1 MNMQMKRIEDLSS
14 FVREIDSECTTL
26 NMNHK
31 YIIAGS
37 KSGKIICWDV
47 YSGKE
52 KWNIDVNGPVS
63 ELSLSDEIYVTASA
77 ELHAIETE
85 SGKLKWSIDIQG
97 SSDLVYVDDEFVY
110 VTSSLYEIEIEDYT
124 ETTLFQFDK
133 NGNLNWKIEFEEKPW
148 FIGKISGEIIL
159 GIGRPRCG
167 YLSVNEKSNIS
178 HWQIEESPVNMGIT
192 TNLGFLLGHSNGI
205 VVESINGK
213 IRKFQCGNDPISAM
227 NSNNE
232 SWQVGN
238 KNGRI
243 LTSENIEVELD
254 GNIDSILES
263 ERFFWVSTSTN
274 ENSVYLLDKKNGSIK
289 YQFSHRSRIRFM
301 RLNDNNLTMSDDE
314 GMIMLFDLD
323 RLDKKIESKN
333 EEVEDLERRNL
344 LKKRLRELRG

>member
-1 MNMQMKRIEDLSS
+1 MNMQMKLIEDLSS

-26 NMNHK
+26 NMNQK
-31 YIIAGS
+31 YVIAGS
-37 KSGKIICWDV
+37 KSGKITCWDV
-47 YSGKE
+47 DSGKE
-52 KWNIDVNGPVS
+52 NWNIYVNGPIS
-63 ELSLSDEIYVTASA
+63 DLSLSDEIYVTASA

-243 LTSENIEVELD
+243 LTSDNIEVELD

-289 YQFSHRSRIRFM
+289 HQFSHRSRIRFM

-323 RLDKKIESKN
+323 RLDKKIEPKN

>member
-1 MNMQMKRIEDLSS
+1 
-14 FVREIDSECTTL
+14 
-26 NMNHK
+26 
-31 YIIAGS
+31 
-37 KSGKIICWDV
+37 
-47 YSGKE
+47 
-52 KWNIDVNGPVS
+52 
-63 ELSLSDEIYVTASA
+63 
-77 ELHAIETE
+77 
-85 SGKLKWSIDIQG
+85 
-97 SSDLVYVDDEFVY
+97 
-110 VTSSLYEIEIEDYT
+110 
-124 ETTLFQFDK
+124 
-133 NGNLNWKIEFEEKPW
+133 
-148 FIGKISGEIIL
+148 
-159 GIGRPRCG
+159 
-167 YLSVNEKSNIS
+167 
-178 HWQIEESPVNMGIT
+178 
-192 TNLGFLLGHSNGI
+192 
-205 VVESINGK
+205 
-213 IRKFQCGNDPISAM
+213 M

-289 YQFSHRSRIRFM
+289 HQFSHRSRIRFM

>member
-1 MNMQMKRIEDLSS
+1 MDMQMKRIEDLSS

-26 NMNHK
+26 NMNQK

-37 KSGKIICWDV
+37 KSGKITCWDV
-47 YSGKE
+47 DSGKE
-52 KWNIDVNGPVS
+52 NWNIDVNGPIS
-63 ELSLSDEIYVTASA
+63 DLSLSDEIYVTASA

-97 SSDLVYVDDEFVY
+97 SSDLLYVDDEFVY

-133 NGNLNWKIEFEEKPW
+133 NGNLNWEIEFEERPW
-148 FIGKISGEIIL
+148 FIDKKNGEIIL

-178 HWQIEESPVNMGIT
+178 HWQIEESPVNMGVS

-213 IRKFQCGNDPISAM
+213 IRKFQCGNYPISAM

-232 SWQVGN
+232 YWQVGN

-243 LTSENIEVELD
+243 LTSENMEVKLD
-254 GNIDSILES
+254 GNIDSILETDK
-263 ERFFWVSTSTN
+263 FFWVCTSTN

-301 RLNDNNLTMSDDE
+301 RSNDNSLTISDDE
-314 GMIMLFDLD
+314 GMIMLFDLNK
-323 RLDKKIESKN
+323 LDKKIESKN